1 MTIPAV
7 IFGIIISTLYGS
19 VFHLIRGGNLG
30 RLILYII
37 LAWLGFWIG
46 HFIAEWLNWEFLNVG
61 PLHLGVASIFSWFFM
76 IIGAWI
82 SHIEVER
89 QNEKI
94 N

>member
-1 MTIPAV
+1 MTLPAV
-7 IFGIIISTLYGS
+7 IFGIITSTLYGS

-30 RLILYII
+30 RLILFII
-37 LAWLGFWIG
+37 LGWLGFWIG
-46 HFIAEWLNWEFLNVG
+46 NFTAEWLGWEFLSVG
-61 PLHLGVASIFSWFFM
+61 PRHLGVATIFSWLFM

-89 QNEKI
+89 PNGKL

>member
-1 MTIPAV
+1 MTLPAV
-7 IFGIIISTLYGS
+7 IFGIITSTLYGS

-30 RLILYII
+30 RLILFII
-37 LAWLGFWIG
+37 LGRLGFWIG
-46 HFIAEWLNWEFLNVG
+46 HFTAEWLGWEFLSVG
-61 PLHLGVASIFSWFFM
+61 PLHLGVATIFSWLFM

-89 QNEKI
+89 PNGKL